1 MMKGFILMKKRADGT
16 YEKKIT
22 LTNEDG
28 TKKRVSIYG
37 KSQKEIRD
45 KETELII
52 SSQKPSCNMTFAE
65 LAEMRLSFDV
75 AQLNEDRLNTK
86 RFRIENLSA
95 PFKNK
100 QIKDITIDDINNAM
114 LDIYAV
120 NPNTGKPSAK
130 RTVSRYLSD
139 VSSVF
144 EYGIRN
150 RYFDYNPCIY
160 VEPPKNAPINERRA
174 LTEEERNIILN
185 STDIRYL
192 PAQIMILT
200 GLRRGEVAAL
210 NWSDIDFKNKVIIV
224 NKSYDYKK
232 CEMKKPKT
240 AAGIRNVPIPEK
252 LLTVLKDYKNN
263 NVPIAMYDED
273 GKLVKTRKEIK
284 PKRAKNSD
292 ILIKGLMCERMTETA
307 WKRLLE
313 SIQKETG
320 IDFVWHM
327 LRHTYA
333 SLLYEAGVDMLTAK
347 ELLGHSDIKTTISI
361 YTHLSEKGKKHSIEK
376 LENYLK

>member
-1 MMKGFILMKKRADGT
+1 MKKRDDGR
-16 YEKKIT
+16 YEKRIT

-37 KSQKEIRD
+37 KNQKEIRD

-52 SSQKPSCNMTFAE
+52 TSQKPSCNMTFSE
-65 LAEMRLSFDV
+65 LAEMRLAFDV
-75 AQLNEDRLNTK
+75 AQLSEDRLNTK
-86 RFRIENLSA
+86 RFRIEALSA
-95 PFKNK
+95 PFKDK
-100 QIKDITIDDINNAM
+100 QIKDITIDDINNSM

-120 NPNTGKPSAK
+120 NPSTGKPSGK
-130 RTVSRYLSD
+130 RTVSRYISA

-150 RYFDYNPCIY
+150 RLIDYNPCIY
-160 VEPPKNAPINERRA
+160 VDPPKSALVRERSA
-174 LTEEERNIILN
+174 LTEAERNIILN

-192 PAQIMILT
+192 PAQMMILT

-210 NWSDIDFKNKVIIV
+210 NWSDIDFKNKMVCV
-224 NKSYDYKK
+224 NKSYDYKENK
-232 CEMKKPKT
+232 IKKPKT

-252 LLTVLKDYKNN
+252 LLAVLKSYQNN
-263 NVPIAMYDED
+263 YVPIAMYDEE
-273 GKLVKTRKEIK
+273 GKLIKTGKEIA
-284 PKRAKNSD
+284 PVRAKKTD
-292 ILIKGLMCERMTETA
+292 TVIRGLMCERMTETA

-313 SIQKETG
+313 SLQKETG
-320 IDFVWHM
+320 IDFDWHS

-361 YTHLSEKGKKHSIEK
+361 YTHLSENGKKHSIEK
-376 LENYLK
+376 LEKYLK